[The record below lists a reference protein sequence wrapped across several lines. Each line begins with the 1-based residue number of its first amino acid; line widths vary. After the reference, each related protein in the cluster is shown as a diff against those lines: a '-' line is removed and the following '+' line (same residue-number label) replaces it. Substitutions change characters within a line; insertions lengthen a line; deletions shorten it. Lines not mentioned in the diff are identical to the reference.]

1 MSRGVVRPGLAGG
14 VGPAL
19 ALARVLRLSP
29 AVLQPPNAAVSMNRA
44 PSAVHR
50 CELFGL
56 NLYAM
61 RPQGHGARAVAA
73 APLLGPPWLPSPPAR
88 ETHEARHMRRHAA
101 AARDAVPLVPAA
113 VLISKKRVHKH
124 AVVRNRCRTRLMA
137 ALQAVAREVAFP
149 VVPGHA
155 YVFFGTAH
163 LYHVPMDVLQ
173 AQVGRAMAA
182 VASKASA
189 RERRQR

>member
-1 MSRGVVRPGLAGG
+1 VSGEAALAPCLCMSRGVVRPGLAGG

-19 ALARVLRLSP
+19 ARARVLRLSP

-149 VVPGHA
+149 VVPGTLP
-155 YVFFGTAH
+155 Y
-163 LYHVPMDVLQ
+163 
-173 AQVGRAMAA
+173 
-182 VASKASA
+182 
-189 RERRQR
+189 